1 LLTFCCRFDIDS
13 RFRFTFSPIGV
24 LQPAKELFM
33 IRLKHWA
40 IAGVTAGALSMGAAQ
55 AQQKWDMPTG
65 YPAANFHTENI
76 KQFATDI
83 DQATGGKLKITV
95 HDGGSLFKANE
106 IKRAV
111 QGGQAQIGEIIISG
125 YSNENPLFGLDSIPF
140 LATSYADA
148 QKLWKVSR
156 AATEAALAKQ
166 GIKVLYSVAWPPQG
180 IYSAKPLQSLA
191 DLKGVKWRAYNPNT
205 SRIAQLVGAQPVT
218 VQAAELTQA
227 LATGAVAAFM
237 TSGATGYDSKVWEQI
252 KYYYDVSAWLPK
264 NLVIVSQKAFDSLD
278 KPTQAAVTKAAEA
291 AEARGWKISE
301 EKNTWYQE
309 QLRKNGMMVDAG
321 SAALRDGLK
330 KIGESMVADWA
341 KQTGAEGQ
349 AIIDAFHK

>member
-1 LLTFCCRFDIDS
+1 M
-13 RFRFTFSPIGV
+13 V
-24 LQPAKELFM
+24 YVKQ
-33 IRLKHWA
+33 WA
-40 IAGVTAGALSMGAAQ
+40 IAGAAATALSFGGQAL

-65 YPAANFHTENI
+65 YPASNFHTENI
-76 KQFATDI
+76 QQFAKDVE
-83 DQATGGKLKITV
+83 QATAGKLKITV

-125 YSNENPLFGLDSIPF
+125 YSNENALFGLDSIPF

-156 AATEAALAKQ
+156 PATEAALAKQ

-180 IYSAKPLQSLA
+180 IFSAKPIQTVA

-227 LATGAVAAFM
+227 LATGAVTAFM
-237 TSGATGYDSKVWEQI
+237 TSGATGYDSKVWEQV

-278 KPTQAAVTKAAEA
+278 KPAQAAVTKAAED
-291 AEARGWKISE
+291 AEARGWKISA
-301 EKNTWYQE
+301 EKNTWYLD
-309 QLRKNGMMVDAG
+309 QLRKNGMTVDAG
-321 SAALRDGLK
+321 SPALRAELK
-330 KIGESMVADWA
+330 KIGDTMVADWA
-341 KQTGAEGQ
+341 KQTGSDGQ
-349 AIIDAFHK
+349 SIIDTFRK

>member
-1 LLTFCCRFDIDS
+1 M
-13 RFRFTFSPIGV
+13 V
-24 LQPAKELFM
+24 YVKQ
-33 IRLKHWA
+33 WA
-40 IAGVTAGALSMGAAQ
+40 IAGVAATALSFGGQAL

-65 YPAANFHTENI
+65 YPASNFHTENI
-76 KQFATDI
+76 QQFAKDVE
-83 DQATGGKLKITV
+83 QATAGKLKITV

-125 YSNENPLFGLDSIPF
+125 YSNENALFGLDSIPF

-180 IYSAKPLQSLA
+180 IFSAKPIQTVA

-227 LATGAVAAFM
+227 LATGAVTAFM
-237 TSGATGYDSKVWEQI
+237 TSGATGYDSKVWEQV

-278 KPTQAAVTKAAEA
+278 KTAQAAVTKAAED
-291 AEARGWKISE
+291 AEARGWKISA
-301 EKNTWYQE
+301 EKNTWYLD
-309 QLRKNGMMVDAG
+309 QLRKNGMTVDAG
-321 SAALRDGLK
+321 SPALRAELK
-330 KIGESMVADWA
+330 KIGDTMVADWA
-341 KQTGAEGQ
+341 KQTGSEGQ
-349 AIIDAFHK
+349 SIIDAFRK

>member
-1 LLTFCCRFDIDS
+1 M
-13 RFRFTFSPIGV
+13 V
-24 LQPAKELFM
+24 YVKQ
-33 IRLKHWA
+33 WA
-40 IAGVTAGALSMGAAQ
+40 IAGAAATALSFGGQAL

-65 YPAANFHTENI
+65 YPASNFHTENI
-76 KQFATDI
+76 QQFAKDVE
-83 DQATGGKLKITV
+83 QATAGKLKITV

-125 YSNENPLFGLDSIPF
+125 YSNENALFGLDSIPF

-180 IYSAKPLQSLA
+180 IFSAKPIQTVA

-227 LATGAVAAFM
+227 LATGAVTAFM
-237 TSGATGYDSKVWEQI
+237 TSGATGYDSKVWEQV

-278 KPTQAAVTKAAEA
+278 KPTQAAVTKAAA
-291 AEARGWKISE
+291 DAEARGWKTSA
-301 EKNTWYQE
+301 EKNGWYLD
-309 QLRKNGMMVDAG
+309 QLRKNGMVVEPG
-321 SAALRDGLK
+321 SAQLREQLK
-330 KIGESMVADWA
+330 SLGEVMVTDWVQ
-341 KQTGAEGQ
+341 KTGADAQ
-349 AIIDAFHK
+349 AIIDAFRK